1 MYSKKMKMITAP
13 GTLVEVFSLLSSLAM
28 NILMIIVM
36 VQSLMMIKDALV
48 AKPIDAFIQR
58 IYLNTPLE

>member
-1 MYSKKMKMITAP
+1 MYSKNMKMISAP
-13 GTLVEVFSLLSSLAM
+13 GTLVEVFSLLTSLSM

-36 VQSLMMIKDALV
+36 VQSLMMIKDALI
-48 AKPIDAFIQR
+48 AKPIDAFIDR